1 MSLSLGPKNVPVSF
15 KRVALRK
22 LSVTDVTFVRF
33 FSRVN
38 PEMTLQLERIR
49 TGVGAVGALVRP
61 LSCVTSTI
69 MEKHMSY

>member
-1 MSLSLGPKNVPVSF
+1 MVPVSF

-22 LSVTDVTFVRF
+22 LGVTYVTFVRF

-49 TGVGAVGALVRP
+49 TGVGAVGTLVRP
-61 LSCVTSTI
+61 LTGVTSKI
-69 MEKHMSY
+69 MGTHIFVSE